1 MLMIAFGGSKAPVL
15 LAEKR
20 RNRRMS
26 GRILF
31 RKTGR
36 VIDVLSTIGG
46 NASAVLVFIMALS
59 LVFEI
64 VTRTF
69 FNRPSHWT
77 LEFSI
82 YFTIS
87 AALLGAAYAAQKGR
101 HINVDIITCR
111 LQPRNEKF
119 IDFFTYLWGLVF
131 LTLFIYSS
139 IRLVAISRLTHAL
152 SIALQIPYYFP
163 QSVMV
168 IGAVLLFLQLLKI
181 TIEKGLVLIKEKKN
195 PSPQGALAGSSFIR
209 FANKPA
215 VLLFLFAALVVIGGY
230 LLAKGEGSLALMGL
244 IFLIFVFLFSGMP
257 IYLGLLAIAS
267 IGSFLLIP
275 GGLRSQLGLAQA
287 GYGALDK
294 FELAA
299 IPLFILGGSLLGVG
313 KLSDRL
319 FDVFQVFTS
328 RIPGGLAVASILTC
342 AAFGAMCGSGI
353 SGALTIGI
361 VAVPAMVARGYDK
374 RFSLG
379 CLATAGTL
387 AILIPPSIPMIV
399 YASQTDT
406 SVTALFAAGIVP
418 GLIVTGLLSAY
429 VILRCK
435 KDPRYHSVQSFSREQ
450 KLHALKQGI
459 PLLVIPV
466 GLLGSIYT
474 GTTTPTESAAA
485 FVLYALV
492 LGFVFGELTLSNL
505 WETLRNSALVCSSLL
520 MILLTAT
527 ILNTIVA
534 RVHAVQMLTSW
545 ALSEVLPPWAVIVSM
560 MIALIFGGM
569 IFESAAMMIIMQPIL
584 APIAVAMGY
593 SAVWFGIL
601 IVINAEIAQ
610 ISPPVGIVLYAL
622 HTALGERLGVR
633 IEEIMKGALPF
644 MVVLMFG
651 LLIVGL
657 FPVLSLWLPSILL
670 K

>member
-1 MLMIAFGGSKAPVL
+1 MHA
-15 LAEKR
+15 
-20 RNRRMS
+20 
-26 GRILF
+26 
-31 RKTGR
+31 
-36 VIDVLSTIGG
+36 G
-46 NASAVLVFIMALS
+46 NVSAVIVFIMALS
-59 LVFEI
+59 LVYEI
-64 VTRTF
+64 ITRTF
-69 FNRPSHWT
+69 FNHPSRWT
-77 LEFSI
+77 LEFTI
-82 YFTIS
+82 YFTIW
-87 AALLGAAYAAQKGR
+87 AALLGAAHAAQQDR
-101 HINVDIITCR
+101 HIRVDIITCR
-111 LQPRNEKF
+111 LRPRTEKF
-119 IDFFTYLWGLVF
+119 FQFFTQLCSLFF
-131 LTLFIYSS
+131 LGSFIYSC
-139 IRLVAISRLTHAL
+139 IKLLEISKLTNAL
-152 SIALQIPYYFP
+152 SIALSIPYYFP
-163 QSVMV
+163 QSVML
-168 IGAVLLFLQLLKI
+168 IGAVLLFIQ
-181 TIEKGLVLIKEKKN
+181 LIKNTIHMGLALLEEKKN
-195 PSPQGALAGSSFIR
+195 PSSHDGALAGSSHGALAR
-209 FANKPA
+209 FFNNPA
-215 VLLFLFAALVVIGGY
+215 VLLFLFVALVSVGGS
-230 LLAKGEGSLALMGL
+230 LLSKGEGSLALVGL
-244 IFLIFVFLFSGMP
+244 ILLIFVFLFSGMP

-267 IGSFLLIP
+267 IGSVILIP
-275 GGLRSQLGLAQA
+275 GLLRSQFSLAQA

-406 SVTALFAAGIVP
+406 SVTALFAAGIIP
-418 GLIVTGLLSAY
+418 GLIVTVLLSSF
-429 VILRCK
+429 VILRCSR
-435 KDPRYHSVQSFSREQ
+435 DPKYHNAEGFTREQ
-450 KLHALKQGI
+450 KLHALKKGI

-474 GTTTPTESAAA
+474 GATTPTEAASA
-485 FVLYALV
+485 FVVYALI
-492 LGFVFGELTLSNL
+492 LGFVFGELTLSNF
-505 WETLRNSALVCSSLL
+505 WETLRNAALVCSALL
-520 MILLTAT
+520 MILLTASVM
-527 ILNTIVA
+527 NTIVI
-534 RVHAVQMLTSW
+534 RVHAIQVLTSW
-545 ALSEVLPPWAVIVSM
+545 SLSGTMPPWAVIAAM
-560 MIALIFGGM
+560 MLALIFGGM
-569 IFESAAMMIIMQPIL
+569 LFESAAMMIIMQPIL
-584 APIAVAMGY
+584 APIAVALGY
-593 SAVWFGIL
+593 SSVWFGVL

-622 HTALGERLGVR
+622 HSALGEKLGVR

-644 MVVLMFG
+644 MTVLIFG
-651 LLIVGL
+651 LLIIGL

>member
-1 MLMIAFGGSKAPVL
+1 
-15 LAEKR
+15 
-20 RNRRMS
+20 MS
-26 GRILF
+26 GRVLF
-31 RKTGR
+31 KKTSR
-36 VIDVLSTIGG
+36 VIDELSTAGG
-46 NASAVLVFIMALS
+46 NASAILVIIMALS
-59 LVFEI
+59 LVYEI
-64 VTRTF
+64 VSRTF

-77 LEFSI
+77 LEFTI
-82 YFTIS
+82 YFTIG
-87 AALLGAAYAAQKGR
+87 ATLLGAAYGAQKGR
-101 HINVDIITCR
+101 HISVDIISCR
-111 LQPRNEKF
+111 LEPRSRKF
-119 IDFFTYLWGLVF
+119 IDFFTHLCSLVF
-131 LTLFIYSS
+131 LALFIYSS
-139 IRLVAISRLTHAL
+139 IKLVAISRLTNAL
-152 SIALQIPYYFP
+152 SIALQIPYYLP
-163 QSVMV
+163 QSVMI
-168 IGAVLLFLQLLKI
+168 IGGGLLFLQLLKI
-181 TIEKGLVLIKEKKN
+181 TIDKGLLLVEDKKN
-195 PSPQGALAGSSFIR
+195 PSSQGVPARLSFISSV
-209 FANKPA
+209 NKPS
-215 VLLFLFAALVVIGGY
+215 VLLFLFVAPVVVGGY
-230 LLAKGEGSLALMGL
+230 LLAKGEGSLALIGL
-244 IFLIFVFLFSGMP
+244 IVLIFVFLFSGMP
-257 IYLGLLAIAS
+257 IFLGLLAIAS

-275 GGLRSQLGLAQA
+275 GGGLRSQFGLAQA

-328 RIPGGLAVASILTC
+328 RVPGGLAVASILTC

-361 VAVPAMVARGYDK
+361 VAVPAMVARGYEK

-418 GLIVTGLLSAY
+418 GFFITALLSVY
-429 VILRCK
+429 VILRCRR
-435 KDPRYHSVQSFSREQ
+435 DPRYRSAQGFTREQ

-474 GTTTPTESAAA
+474 GAATPTEAAAA

-492 LGFVFGELTLSNL
+492 LGFVFGELTMSNF
-505 WETLRNSALVCSSLL
+505 WETLCNSALVCSALL
-520 MILLTAT
+520 VILLTAT

-534 RVHAVQMLTSW
+534 RAHAIQMLASW
-545 ALSEVLPPWAVIVSM
+545 ALSEALPHWAVIVSM
-560 MIALIFGGM
+560 MVALIFGGM

-601 IVINAEIAQ
+601 IVVNAEIAQ

-622 HTALGERLGVR
+622 HTALGEKLGVR

-644 MVVLMFG
+644 MIVLIVG

-670 K
+670 R